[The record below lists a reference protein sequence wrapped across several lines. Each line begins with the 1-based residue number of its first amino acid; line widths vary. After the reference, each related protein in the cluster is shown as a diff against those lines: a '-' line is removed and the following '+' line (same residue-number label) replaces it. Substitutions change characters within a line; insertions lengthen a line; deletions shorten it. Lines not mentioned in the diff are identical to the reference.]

1 VASVIDQVRTL
12 KPRSPASVI
21 LALAGAAALL
31 YFGQLFFVTLIM
43 AMVMAFILEPFVS
56 LLMRVRLPRALASFV
71 VCVVALMILYLVGLG
86 FYAQVASLYRDLPA
100 YSSRIA
106 ELVDAVTL
114 RVDEMEKSTYRLVV
128 PRRIQDREKQ
138 AEAPPKELTPASRQ
152 APRRRSAEPPA
163 LVTPPVQ
170 EVRILQERTVLL
182 DFIFAHLGSVYDILL
197 MASFVP
203 FLVYFMLSWRDHV
216 YKAFVQLFEGQAQV
230 VANNSLEG
238 IAAMVRGFVVGNFAL
253 GLLLALISSLLFWVF
268 RLPYPLLIGPLSGFL
283 SMVPYVGLPLAMVP
297 PLFSALPIYKT
308 MPPYLLVGS
317 SVAVLHLLALNLI
330 YPKVVGS
337 RVHLNPL
344 VVTVALMMWGV
355 LWGAV
360 GLILAIPLTAAI
372 KAVCDNVGSLQPYG
386 RLLGDR
392 LPAEWR

>member
-1 VASVIDQVRTL
+1 
-12 KPRSPASVI
+12 
-21 LALAGAAALL
+21 
-31 YFGQLFFVTLIM
+31 
-43 AMVMAFILEPFVS
+43 
-56 LLMRVRLPRALASFV
+56 
-71 VCVVALMILYLVGLG
+71 LMILYLVGLG
-86 FYAQVASLYRDLPA
+86 FYAQVVSLYRELPA

-106 ELVDAVTL
+106 ELADVVTL
-114 RVDEMEKSTYRLVV
+114 RVEEMEKSTFRLLV
-128 PRRIQDREKQ
+128 PRRIQDRVKQ
-138 AEAPPKELTPASRQ
+138 AEAPPKDAAPASRQ

-163 LVTPPVQ
+163 PVTPPVQ

-216 YKAFVQLFEGQAQV
+216 YNAFVQLFEGQAQV
-230 VANNSLEG
+230 VANKSLEG

-253 GLLLALISSLLFWVF
+253 GLLLALISSLLFWVL

-297 PLFSALPIYKT
+297 PLISALPIFTT

-317 SVAVLHLLALNLI
+317 SVAVLHLLALNLL

>member
-1 VASVIDQVRTL
+1 MRTL
-12 KPRSPASVI
+12 KPRSAASVI
-21 LALAGAAALL
+21 LALAGAVALL

-43 AMVMAFILEPFVS
+43 AIVVAFILEPFVN
-56 LLMRVRLPRALASFV
+56 LLMRIRLPRALASFV

-86 FYAQVASLYRDLPA
+86 FYAQVVSLYRNLPA

-106 ELVDAVTL
+106 ELVDAVAL

-138 AEAPPKELTPASRQ
+138 AEAPPKELAPASRQ
-152 APRRRSAEPPA
+152 VPRRRSAEPPA
-163 LVTPPVQ
+163 PVTPPVQ

-216 YKAFVQLFEGQAQV
+216 YNAFVQLFEGQAQV
-230 VANNSLEG
+230 VANKSLEG
-238 IAAMVRGFVVGNFAL
+238 IAGMVRGFVVGNFAL
-253 GLLLALISSLLFWVF
+253 GLFLALISSLLFWVLK
-268 RLPYPLLIGPLSGFL
+268 LPYPLLIGPLSGFL

-297 PLFSALPIYKT
+297 PLFSALPIYRT

-317 SVAVLHLLALNLI
+317 CVAVLHLLALNLL